1 MTSRPVINTRRSRSN
16 PIPGPERYCNVTPL
30 GDSDGLIVI
39 RDFIGCTFIDSL
51 VNKAIRPESFLLE

>member
-16 PIPGPERYCNVTPL
+16 PIPGPERYCKVTPL
-30 GDSDGLIVI
+30 GDGLIVI

>member
-1 MTSRPVINTRRSRSN
+1 MTSRLVINIRRSRSN

-30 GDSDGLIVI
+30 GDGEGLIVI
-39 RDFIGCTFIDSL
+39 RDFIGFAFIDSL